1 MKRKVIGLG
10 KYSAVISLPRELL
23 KQFGW
28 RVGQMLDLSAKGK
41 TIHIRD
47 FKNRKKQKEVV

>member
-10 KYSAVISLPRELL
+10 KYTAVISLPRELL
-23 KQFGW
+23 RKLGW
-28 RVGQMLDLSAKGK
+28 RVGQMLDLSTKGK

-47 FKNRKKQKEVV
+47 YRNRKRNG